1 MKFII
6 SFKMA
11 SMKEREREK
20 EGKGERER
28 ERESVCVCV
37 CMIVIND
44 LIITVK
50 YKAKLHHN

>member
-1 MKFII
+1 MEFII

-20 EGKGERER
+20 EGKGER
-28 ERESVCVCV
+28 VCVCV
-37 CMIVIND
+37 CVYIIVIND